1 MRRDRPCASLQT
13 LDNTLTDSESCAGRV
28 ARLLVL
34 ALMAVLSVDAS
45 ASRRHL
51 AQTAGSIRGMP
62 ITAWG
67 EGSFPRLPA
76 NGAPAAMPAVAS
88 ETPGLSELPPQQPAL
103 SELATPT
110 ATLLTTDAVPPAV
123 TTEGAAATD
132 MVAAAV
138 AAAVPAAVAA
148 VVSATQNAAPV
159 PQVRAPVECVPA
171 APWRHTRA
179 PSEGSPQVNI
189 TLLCEEC
196 AGSR

>member
-1 MRRDRPCASLQT
+1 MPRRMPWHDGACRGMTRSRRALAAPCAALRKPG
-13 LDNTLTDSESCAGRV
+13 DVKGRV

-148 VVSATQNAAPV
+148 VVSPH
-159 PQVRAPVECVPA
+159 R
-171 APWRHTRA
+171 
-179 PSEGSPQVNI
+179 
-189 TLLCEEC
+189 TLRQC
-196 AGSR
+196 RRRRRRFRRWFRRWMWQ